1 MAEAATQP
9 GGAVALAAGE
19 EVPQRTDEAAVGQR
33 NGNSAVAPVVV
44 RRHTATVD
52 MRAWAGGGGVR
63 AAAPAAPTQDAGA
76 VARFEQAAAG
86 AKELV
91 AKVASV
97 SPKKPVHAGPL
108 DGKPGFVLTRKSKE
122 VAEVFPDGP
131 PLEYWKRAG
140 GRSTVPKDQPPYV
153 RLEMVYV
160 LKDGRTRWPKQHGDA
175 VCRNCWLLLTTD
187 PNGCSNLKGHFGS
200 EQCGRT
206 DWIDMLKQTV
216 NAGPVARLRR
226 RQAFPLF
233 QLRIGCF
240 CTAKWRLHSR
250 RLELSLA
257 VSLTTPFLS
266 D

>member
-44 RRHTATVD
+44 RRHTATAD
-52 MRAWAGGGGVR
+52 MRAWAGGGGAR

-108 DGKPGFVLTRKSKE
+108 DGKPGFVLTR
-122 VAEVFPDGP
+122 
-131 PLEYWKRAG
+131 KRAG

-226 RQAFPLF
+226 RQAFPRF

-250 RLELSLA
+250 RLELSRA